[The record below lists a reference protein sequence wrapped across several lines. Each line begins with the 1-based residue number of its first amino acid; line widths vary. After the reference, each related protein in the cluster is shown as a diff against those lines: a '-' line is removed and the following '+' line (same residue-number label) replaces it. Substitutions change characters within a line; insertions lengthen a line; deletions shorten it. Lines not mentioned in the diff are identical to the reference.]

1 MKLNIFMAML
11 LVVSGIRAQEGKS
24 RELFSKPGFYA
35 VVSSTNLDSVN
46 AMVTIVKNSA
56 LTYKDGF
63 EGVLLMK
70 KAGLVGNP
78 LNKLNLFRS
87 GRNKLENSIKK
98 ESKNAE
104 LRFLRLIIQEHAP
117 GILNYNDDIAGDRD
131 IIYASFKSMSPFVQK
146 FVADYSKK
154 SKVLNPA
161 SL

>member
-1 MKLNIFMAML
+1 ML
-11 LVVSGIRAQEGKS
+11 LVMSGIRAQEVKS
-24 RELFSKPGFYA
+24 KELFSKPGFYA

-46 AMVTIVKNSA
+46 TMIAMVKNSA

-70 KAGLVGNP
+70 KAGLVGNRE
-78 LNKLNLFRS
+78 NKLNLFRS
-87 GRNKLENSIKK
+87 GHNKLENSIKK

-104 LRFLRLIIQEHAP
+104 LRFLRLMIQEHAP
-117 GILNYNDDIAGDRD
+117 RILNYNDDIAGDRD
-131 IIYASFKSMSPFVQK
+131 IIYASFKSMPSFVQK
-146 FVADYSKK
+146 FIAEYSKK